1 MMRGHIQ
8 PENPMHE
15 REDLMRLYEKI
26 LDHIRSIPDGV
37 VERLVLGWHG
47 SCVLLRDGRCGI
59 GTVPLPG
66 HEVLRSVHSH
76 TENLLR
82 QSARGLAELLVS
94 PFPQEFAAASAAA
107 AALLPP
113 PEEGFSLETL
123 RPLPRGEKVA
133 LLGYDAELVPLL
145 REWGWSLAIF
155 DDLRSAPDVFPSWS
169 GAHLAG
175 SCSWAWISAEALRD
189 RQILS
194 LMSTFKT
201 MEGCILQGPGIPWSP
216 EVLEE
221 AGITHLLLPA
231 WSERDFTSILTYIEA
246 GGNPLS
252 CPSVF
257 WRVHSLLPAS
267 SPTLLPFPPEHGKDP
282 RVSQTEKERA
292 VIKSQ
297 ASLAPG
303 EEGQS

>member
-1 MMRGHIQ
+1 
-8 PENPMHE
+8 
-15 REDLMRLYEKI
+15 MRLYEKI

-66 HEVLRSVHSH
+66 HEVLRSIHSH

-82 QSARGLAELLVS
+82 QSAQGLAELLVS

-113 PEEGFSLETL
+113 PKEGFPLETL
-123 RPLPRGEKVA
+123 RFLPRGGKVA

-155 DDLRSAPDVFPSWS
+155 DDLHSAPDVFPAWS

-194 LMSTFKT
+194 LMPTFKS

-216 EVLEE
+216 EVLVE
-221 AGITHLLLPA
+221 AGITHLLLPS
-231 WSERDFTSILTYIEA
+231 WSKRDFPSILTYIEA

-252 CPSVF
+252 CPSVL
-257 WRVHSLLPAS
+257 WRLHSLLSTS
-267 SPTLLPFPPEHGKDP
+267 SSSLLPFPPERSDSPHA
-282 RVSQTEKERA
+282 SQTETRQEA
-292 VIKSQ
+292 VKNETSFPPRGGP
-297 ASLAPG
+297 AP
-303 EEGQS
+303 

>member
-1 MMRGHIQ
+1 
-8 PENPMHE
+8 
-15 REDLMRLYEKI
+15 MRLYEKI

-113 PEEGFSLETL
+113 PEEGLPLETL
-123 RPLPRGEKVA
+123 RPLPRGGKVA

-145 REWGWSLAIF
+145 RGWEWNLAIF
-155 DDLRSAPDVFPSWS
+155 DDLRSAPDVFPTWS
-169 GAHLAG
+169 GVHLAG

-216 EVLEE
+216 EVLKEV
-221 AGITHLLLPA
+221 GITHLLLPT
-231 WSERDFTSILTYIEA
+231 WSKKNVSSILTYLEA

-252 CPSVF
+252 CPSIS
-257 WRVHSLLPAS
+257 WRVHALLPAS
-267 SPTLLPFPPEHGKDP
+267 CPKLLPFPQQQEKVRPIF
-282 RVSQTEKERA
+282 STEKE
-292 VIKSQ
+292 VTMQ
-297 ASLAPG
+297 NEPLLLP
-303 EEGQS
+303 EEEERS